1 MADEGKPQEV
11 ISLDIKEFLDAAKKA
26 TSALQGIGDP
36 SNLSGLLTGLKNASL
51 MVGAVGAAALA
62 LKATLDIALEGEQ
75 IRQINASFEALSRS
89 FGVAGDKLKD
99 GLLAA
104 SKGLIDDTDLIKAAN
119 KAMVELGDNAERIP
133 ELMDVAR
140 KATYVFGGDALERFE
155 ALSSAVASG
164 NTRSLRQIG
173 IIIDQDAA
181 IQKYARSVGLT
192 ISELSEADKKQA
204 ILNET
209 LTQANQKF
217 KDVDESSL
225 KVTNSWKELKVVG
238 KQWVE
243 EIVLGIQE
251 KVGPAIES
259 MIKSSI
265 GLIKALRGTSSQ
277 ELEQINKDFE
287 EARAKEWAKAQG
299 KNVEESPAV
308 KRDAGDQEKIL
319 ERRSKFEADMLN
331 LRQQRLNSEINL
343 AQSIDEVDRI
353 RTEQKSA
360 IEEQFNQ
367 RALELQAQVN
377 QGKIHQSEADRIMNE
392 QWLITNAQLKN
403 LDKELLDARLRSL
416 DMYQQAS
423 VSTSDGIVRAFQAG
437 AQRNAME
444 LQNFGKLGQSVYS
457 SFQKHAVSSLQ
468 QLGAGTKSATDVMK
482 GFFFNMLADQAEQYG
497 QFMMLSGIWPP
508 NPAAIAAGAAL
519 IALSGFLRSQAGGA
533 SAGGGA
539 GAAGAGGASAGGFNS
554 TQSPTMTEEERQ
566 KKAVN
571 IVVQGSWFDSGET
584 ARRITELVRESA
596 DATDF
601 KVSSIGAR

>member
-1 MADEGKPQEV
+1 MAEEDKPQE
-11 ISLDIKEFLDAAKKA
+11 IINLDVKELLKAAKQA
-26 TSALQGIGDP
+26 TDGIKGIGDP
-36 SNLSGLLTGLKNASL
+36 SNLSGLIGSLKNASL
-51 MVGAVGAAALA
+51 LVGAVGAAALA
-62 LKATLDIALEGEQ
+62 LKASFDIVFEGEQ
-75 IRQINASFEALSRS
+75 IRQVNKSFENLSKS
-89 FGVAGDKLKD
+89 FGIAGDKLKE
-99 GLLAA
+99 GLVAA
-104 SKGLIDDTDLIKAAN
+104 SKGLIDDTDLLKAAN
-119 KAMVELGDNAERIP
+119 KAIVELGDNADQIP
-133 ELMDVAR
+133 KLMDVAR
-140 KATYVFGGDALERFE
+140 KATALFGGDALERFE
-155 ALSSAVASG
+155 MLSAAVASG
-164 NTRSLRQIG
+164 NTRSLKQIG

-225 KVTNSWKELKVVG
+225 KVTNSWKELKVAG

-243 EIVLGIQE
+243 EVVLGIE
-251 KVGPAIES
+251 KHLGPALES
-259 MIKSSI
+259 VIKGTT
-265 GLIKALRGTSSQ
+265 GLLKALRGTTSE
-277 ELEQINKDFE
+277 ELDQINKDFN
-287 EARAKEWAKAQG
+287 EARAKEFAKATG
-299 KNVEESPAV
+299 KETEESPEV
-308 KRDAGDQEKIL
+308 KKNAGDQAKIL

-331 LRQQRLNSEINL
+331 LRQQRLNAEINL
-343 AQSIDEVDRI
+343 AQSVEEVDRI
-353 RTEQKSA
+353 RVEQKAA

-367 RALELQAQVN
+367 RALELQGQVN
-377 QGKIHQSEADRIMNE
+377 QGKIHQSEADRILNE
-392 QWLITNAQLKN
+392 QWLITNANLKN

-416 DMYQQAS
+416 DAYQQAS
-423 VSTSDGIVRAFQAG
+423 ISTSDGITRAFQAG

-539 GAAGAGGASAGGFNS
+539 GAAGAGGASAGGFAS
-554 TQSPTMTEEERQ
+554 TQSPGVTEEERQ